1 MSDADRPSSREAVR
15 DDARARR
22 ERAHA
27 DRLAAEAR
35 GARLG
40 TLRVLVFALAV
51 AAGLLLPAPWTLPAV
66 LVALAGFAAL
76 IVASGRVG
84 AAERAASA
92 RMLHAD
98 HVLARLAGDVPEGA
112 FDATPLLPSAWRE
125 TAHALHVAGPRG
137 LLARLGRPRTHR
149 GAEELVALA
158 MTSPTADERA
168 ERQRRTDRLAAEPD
182 LLETWAVT
190 ASDAPQALGEDRVAT
205 WVRAPRRPLD
215 GPWRVAVEI
224 ACVIDVALVVAWF
237 AGAPTGLLGAV
248 GGMVLHHLVWRP
260 RSRAV
265 TEALAASEAPA
276 RELSLASRLA
286 PLVAGRADL
295 VGPDVAERARREGA
309 EASRL
314 GRLAGWVESLRNPF
328 ALPLVWISG
337 SGTRLARRLE
347 RWRSERGEAAL
358 AWLAELGAFDAATA
372 VATYAR
378 EHPEDAWA
386 LPGAARPAR
395 LEARGVRHPLL
406 PYESSV
412 PNDIVLGAP
421 DASVLVVSG
430 ANMAGKSTWLRA
442 LGLNEV
448 LARLGAPVAAAAWR
462 GGPFGLGTSLGVD
475 DDLLAGVSRFQA
487 EVVRTALL
495 VREAREHVPYL
506 ALLDEL
512 FGGTTSEDRVVG
524 ATAVVE
530 HLLAAG
536 ALALVTTHDLALTR
550 LADDEPRVGNVHFAA
565 DVTDGQLHFDHRV
578 RPGVVS
584 GSSARALLEA
594 AGLLPP
600 SARA

>member
-1 MSDADRPSSREAVR
+1 MSDAARPSTREAVR
-15 DDARARR
+15 DDALARR
-22 ERAHA
+22 ERAEV
-27 DRLAAEAR
+27 DRASAEAR
-35 GARLG
+35 AARLG
-40 TLRVLVFALAV
+40 TLRVVTFALAV
-51 AAGLLLPAPWTLPAV
+51 AAGLLVPAPWTLPAV
-66 LVALAGFAAL
+66 FLALAGFAAL

-84 AAERAASA
+84 AAERAAAA

-98 HVLARLAGDVPEGA
+98 HVLARVAGEVPEGA
-112 FDATPLLPSAWRE
+112 FDATPLLQAAWRE
-125 TAHALHVAGPRG
+125 TAQALHVAGPRG

-149 GAEELVALA
+149 GAQELVALA
-158 MTSPTADERA
+158 MTSPTAEERS
-168 ERQRRTDRLAAEPD
+168 ERQQRTDRLAAEPD

-205 WVRAPRRPLD
+205 WVGAPRRALD

-224 ACVIDVALVVAWF
+224 ACVVDVALVVAWF
-237 AGAPTGLLGAV
+237 ADAPTGFLGAL

-260 RSRAV
+260 RARHV
-265 TEALAASEAPA
+265 TQALAASEAPA

-286 PLVAGRADL
+286 PLVAERPDL
-295 VGPDVAERARREGA
+295 VGADVAERMRHEGT

-328 ALPLVWISG
+328 ALPFVWITG

-347 RWRSERGEAAL
+347 RWRAERGQAAL
-358 AWLAELGAFDAATA
+358 AWLAELGAFDATTA

-386 LPGAARPAR
+386 EPGATRPAR

-406 PYESSV
+406 PHESSV
-412 PNDIVLGAP
+412 ANDIVLGAP
-421 DASVLVVSG
+421 DPSVLVVSG

-448 LARLGAPVAAAAWR
+448 LARLGAPVAAAAWH

-495 VREAREHVPYL
+495 VREAREHAPYL

-536 ALALVTTHDLALTR
+536 ALALVTTHDLALTH

-584 GSSARALLEA
+584 GSSARALLQA
-594 AGLLPP
+594 AGLLP
-600 SARA
+600 ADA